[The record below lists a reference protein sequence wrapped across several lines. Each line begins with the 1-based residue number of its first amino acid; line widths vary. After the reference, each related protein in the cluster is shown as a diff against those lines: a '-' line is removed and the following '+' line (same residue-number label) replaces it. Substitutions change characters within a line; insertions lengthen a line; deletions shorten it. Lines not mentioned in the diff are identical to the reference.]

1 MHLGFHARQHHHG
14 LAEID
19 LHDPELP
26 PFQLHEPVTGGTMFL
41 TPLLHVTLHRG
52 IRAGE
57 PFLRDESV
65 VHAFGGMALL
75 AGHEPVACNHSSI
88 TGVNPSSFLGRV
100 VDGLGLGEQSSI
112 KAYFLTVSLD
122 TFKSRAMARHGV
134 PCWSRSL
141 IRC

>member
-1 MHLGFHARQHHHG
+1 MNPFSVTSLSYTR
-14 LAEID
+14 LAVWRC
-19 LHDPELP
+19 L
-26 PFQLHEPVTGGTMFL
+26 
-41 TPLLHVTLHRG
+41 RG
-52 IRAGE
+52 MNR
-57 PFLRDESV
+57 S
-65 VHAFGGMALL
+65 
-75 AGHEPVACNHSSI
+75 ACNHSSI